1 VDRLDQVD
9 VVNAFSSG
17 SSTPSTV
24 STLSLAPL
32 GLDSTHASAHE
43 KEKRR
48 RNPMYK
54 FFSSQLPPSELIS
67 KLPEFTDSKKIDPSR
82 HSLYEGEK
90 EIIAQV
96 KGTRFTAEKR
106 QKIGWGLAWFS
117 PGFWF
122 KPVLTGSVTP
132 LKEGSAV
139 IFEGGTPVSMKV
151 LWAVLIVIIAQVG
164 GIFLLF
170 DYPVNIN
177 FDGLHADSTMFATIA
192 AINTAIGILLLIP
205 FIGWWLTRNDL
216 AFVAAAVERHL
227 QLQPAQKSSV
237 DWLLGV

>member
-1 VDRLDQVD
+1 VGIADEQELIPIDRL
-9 VVNAFSSG
+9 ALTG
-17 SSTPSTV
+17 
-24 STLSLAPL
+24 STLRLMKKR
-32 GLDSTHASAHE
+32 SA
-43 KEKRR
+43 R

-54 FFSSQLPPSELIS
+54 FFSSPLPPSELIS
-67 KLPEFTDSKKIDPSR
+67 KLPEFTDSKKIDPSK

-96 KGTRFTAEKR
+96 KGTRFRAEKR

-139 IFEGGTPVSMKV
+139 VFEGGTPVSMKV
-151 LWAVLIVIIAQVG
+151 LWAVLIFVIAQVS
-164 GIFLLF
+164 GIFLIL
-170 DYPVNIN
+170 DYPVNIS
-177 FDGLHADSTMFATIA
+177 FDGLHADSIMFATITA
-192 AINTAIGILLLIP
+192 MNIAIGILLVIP

-216 AFVAAAVERHL
+216 AFVAAVVERHL

-237 DWLLGV
+237 EWLLGV

>member
-1 VDRLDQVD
+1 
-9 VVNAFSSG
+9 
-17 SSTPSTV
+17 
-24 STLSLAPL
+24 
-32 GLDSTHASAHE
+32 
-43 KEKRR
+43 
-48 RNPMYK
+48 MYK
-54 FFSSQLPPSELIS
+54 FFSSPLPPSELIS
-67 KLPEFTDSKKIDPSR
+67 KLPEFTDAKKIDPSKS
-82 HSLYEGEK
+82 SLYEGEK

-106 QKIGWGLAWFS
+106 QRLGWGSAWFS

-139 IFEGGTPVSMKV
+139 IFEGGTPVTMKV
-151 LWAVLIVIIAQVG
+151 LWAVVFIIIAQAG
-164 GIFLLF
+164 AIFLVF

-177 FDGLHADSTMFATIA
+177 FDGLHADSIMFATIT
-192 AINTAIGILLLIP
+192 AINIAVGILLLLP

-216 AFVAAAVERHL
+216 AFVAAAVESHL

-237 DWLLGV
+237 DWLLEV

>member
-1 VDRLDQVD
+1 
-9 VVNAFSSG
+9 
-17 SSTPSTV
+17 
-24 STLSLAPL
+24 
-32 GLDSTHASAHE
+32 
-43 KEKRR
+43 
-48 RNPMYK
+48 MYK
-54 FFSSQLPPSELIS
+54 FFSSPLPPSELIS
-67 KLPEFTDSKKIDPSR
+67 KLPEFTDTKKIDSSKS
-82 HSLYEGEK
+82 SLYEGEK

-106 QKIGWGLAWFS
+106 QIIGWGLAWFS

-139 IFEGGTPVSMKV
+139 IFEGGTPVPMKV
-151 LWAVLIVIIAQVG
+151 LWAVLFVIVAQAG
-164 GIFLLF
+164 AMFLVF
-170 DYPVNIN
+170 NYPVTIS
-177 FDGLHADSTMFATIA
+177 FDGLNAGSTTFATLI
-192 AINTAIGILLLIP
+192 AINIAVGILLLIP

-216 AFVAAAVERHL
+216 AFVAAAIEHHL

>member
-1 VDRLDQVD
+1 
-9 VVNAFSSG
+9 
-17 SSTPSTV
+17 
-24 STLSLAPL
+24 
-32 GLDSTHASAHE
+32 
-43 KEKRR
+43 
-48 RNPMYK
+48 MYK
-54 FFSSQLPPSELIS
+54 FFSSPLPPSELIS
-67 KLPEFTDSKKIDPSR
+67 KLPEFTDTKKIDPSKS
-82 HSLYEGEK
+82 SLYEGEK

-106 QKIGWGLAWFS
+106 QRIGWGLAWFS

-139 IFEGGTPVSMKV
+139 IFEGGTPVPMKV
-151 LWAVLIVIIAQVG
+151 LWAVLFVIIAQAG
-164 GIFLLF
+164 AMFLVF
-170 DYPVNIN
+170 NYPVTIS
-177 FDGLHADSTMFATIA
+177 FDGLNAGSTTFATLT
-192 AINTAIGILLLIP
+192 AINIAVGILLLIP

-216 AFVAAAVERHL
+216 AFVAAAIEHHL

>member
-1 VDRLDQVD
+1 MLRLM
-9 VVNAFSSG
+9 
-17 SSTPSTV
+17 
-24 STLSLAPL
+24 
-32 GLDSTHASAHE
+32 
-43 KEKRR
+43 KRRGAR

-54 FFSSQLPPSELIS
+54 FFSSPLPPSELIS
-67 KLPEFTDSKKIDPSR
+67 KLPEFTDAKKIDPSKS
-82 HSLYEGEK
+82 SLYEGEK

-96 KGTRFTAEKR
+96 KGARFTAEKR
-106 QKIGWGLAWFS
+106 QRIGWGSAWFS

-139 IFEGGTPVSMKV
+139 IFEGGTPIPMKV
-151 LWAVLIVIIAQVG
+151 LWAVVIFVIAQAG
-164 GIFLLF
+164 ALFLIF

-177 FDGLHADSTMFATIA
+177 FDGLHAGWYFYATLA

>member
-1 VDRLDQVD
+1 
-9 VVNAFSSG
+9 
-17 SSTPSTV
+17 
-24 STLSLAPL
+24 
-32 GLDSTHASAHE
+32 
-43 KEKRR
+43 
-48 RNPMYK
+48 MYK
-54 FFSSQLPPSELIS
+54 FFSSPLPPSELIS
-67 KLPEFTDSKKIDPSR
+67 KLPEFTDTKKIDPSKS
-82 HSLYEGEK
+82 SLYEGEK

-106 QKIGWGLAWFS
+106 RRIGWGLAWFS

-139 IFEGGTPVSMKV
+139 IFEGGTPVPMKV
-151 LWAVLIVIIAQVG
+151 LWAVLFVIIAQAG
-164 GIFLLF
+164 AMFLVF
-170 DYPVNIN
+170 NYPVTIS
-177 FDGLHADSTMFATIA
+177 FDGLNAGSTTFATLT
-192 AINTAIGILLLIP
+192 AINIAVGILLLIP

-216 AFVAAAVERHL
+216 AFVAAAIEHHL

>member
-1 VDRLDQVD
+1 MRKGGETPKAGRAGARPYRL
-9 VVNAFSSG
+9 AL
-17 SSTPSTV
+17 TV
-24 STLSLAPL
+24 PTLRLM
-32 GLDSTHASAHE
+32 
-43 KEKRR
+43 KRRGPR

-54 FFSSQLPPSELIS
+54 FFSSPLSPSELIS
-67 KLPEFTDSKKIDPSR
+67 KLPEFTDAKKIDPSR
-82 HSLYEGEK
+82 SSLYEGEK
-90 EIIAQV
+90 EIIAKV

-106 QKIGWGLAWFS
+106 QRIGWGSAWFS

-132 LKEGSAV
+132 LKEGRAV
-139 IFEGGTPVSMKV
+139 VFI
-151 LWAVLIVIIAQVG
+151 IIAQAG
-164 GIFLLF
+164 AIFLVF

-177 FDGLHADSTMFATIA
+177 FDGLHADSIMFATIT
-192 AINTAIGILLLIP
+192 AINIAVGILLLLP

>member
-1 VDRLDQVD
+1 
-9 VVNAFSSG
+9 
-17 SSTPSTV
+17 
-24 STLSLAPL
+24 
-32 GLDSTHASAHE
+32 
-43 KEKRR
+43 
-48 RNPMYK
+48 MYK
-54 FFSSQLPPSELIS
+54 FFSSPLPPSELIS
-67 KLPEFTDSKKIDPSR
+67 KLPEFTDAKKIDPGKS
-82 HSLYEGEK
+82 SLYEGEK

-106 QKIGWGLAWFS
+106 QRIGWGSAWFS

-139 IFEGGTPVSMKV
+139 IFEGGTPIPMKV
-151 LWAVLIVIIAQVG
+151 LWAVVFIIIAQAG
-164 GIFLLF
+164 AMFLVL

-177 FDGLHADSTMFATIA
+177 FDGLHADSIMFATIT
-192 AINTAIGILLLIP
+192 AINVAVGILLLIP

-216 AFVAAAVERHL
+216 GFVAAAVERHL

>member
-1 VDRLDQVD
+1 
-9 VVNAFSSG
+9 
-17 SSTPSTV
+17 
-24 STLSLAPL
+24 
-32 GLDSTHASAHE
+32 
-43 KEKRR
+43 
-48 RNPMYK
+48 MYK
-54 FFSSQLPPSELIS
+54 FFSSPLPPSELIS
-67 KLPEFTDSKKIDPSR
+67 KLPEFTDTKKIDPSKS
-82 HSLYEGEK
+82 SLYEGEK

-106 QKIGWGLAWFS
+106 RRIGWGLAWFS

-139 IFEGGTPVSMKV
+139 IFEGGTPVPMKV
-151 LWAVLIVIIAQVG
+151 LWAVLFVIIAQAG
-164 GIFLLF
+164 GMFLVF
-170 DYPVNIN
+170 NYPVTIS
-177 FDGLHADSTMFATIA
+177 FDGLNAGSTTFATLT
-192 AINTAIGILLLIP
+192 AINIAVGILLLIP

-216 AFVAAAVERHL
+216 AFVAAAIEHHL

>member
-1 VDRLDQVD
+1 
-9 VVNAFSSG
+9 
-17 SSTPSTV
+17 
-24 STLSLAPL
+24 
-32 GLDSTHASAHE
+32 
-43 KEKRR
+43 
-48 RNPMYK
+48 MYK
-54 FFSSQLPPSELIS
+54 FLSSPLRPSELIS
-67 KLPEFTDSKKIDPSR
+67 KLPEFTDEKKIDPSKS
-82 HSLYEGEK
+82 SLYEGEK

-106 QKIGWGLAWFS
+106 QRIGWGLAWFS

-139 IFEGGTPVSMKV
+139 IFEGGTPVRMKV
-151 LWAVLIVIIAQVG
+151 LWAVVFIIIAQAG
-164 GIFLLF
+164 AMFLVL

-177 FDGLHADSTMFATIA
+177 FDGLQADSIMFATIT
-192 AINTAIGILLLIP
+192 AINIAVGILLLIP

-216 AFVAAAVERHL
+216 AFVAASVERHL
-227 QLQPAQKSSV
+227 QLQPAQKSNV

>member
-1 VDRLDQVD
+1 
-9 VVNAFSSG
+9 
-17 SSTPSTV
+17 
-24 STLSLAPL
+24 
-32 GLDSTHASAHE
+32 
-43 KEKRR
+43 
-48 RNPMYK
+48 MYK
-54 FFSSQLPPSELIS
+54 FFSSPLPPSQLIS
-67 KLPEFTDSKKIDPSR
+67 KLPEFTDAKKIDPSKS
-82 HSLYEGEK
+82 SLYEGEK

-106 QKIGWGLAWFS
+106 QRIGWGLTWFS

-139 IFEGGTPVSMKV
+139 IFEGGTPVIMKV
-151 LWAVLIVIIAQVG
+151 LWAVVFVIIVQAG
-164 GIFLLF
+164 AIFLILN
-170 DYPVNIN
+170 YPVNIS
-177 FDGLHADSTMFATIA
+177 FDGLHANSIMLATIT
-192 AINTAIGILLLIP
+192 AINLAVVILLLLP

-237 DWLLGV
+237 DWLVGV

>member
-1 VDRLDQVD
+1 
-9 VVNAFSSG
+9 
-17 SSTPSTV
+17 
-24 STLSLAPL
+24 
-32 GLDSTHASAHE
+32 
-43 KEKRR
+43 
-48 RNPMYK
+48 MYK
-54 FFSSQLPPSELIS
+54 FFSSPLPPSELIS
-67 KLPEFTDSKKIDPSR
+67 KLPEFTDAKKIDPSKS
-82 HSLYEGEK
+82 SLYEGEK
-90 EIIAQV
+90 EIITQV

-106 QKIGWGLAWFS
+106 QRTGWGSAWFS

-139 IFEGGTPVSMKV
+139 IFEGGTPIQMKV
-151 LWAVLIVIIAQVG
+151 LWAVVFIIIAQAG
-164 GIFLLF
+164 AMFLVL

-177 FDGLHADSTMFATIA
+177 FDGLHAGSYFYATLA

>member
-1 VDRLDQVD
+1 
-9 VVNAFSSG
+9 
-17 SSTPSTV
+17 
-24 STLSLAPL
+24 
-32 GLDSTHASAHE
+32 
-43 KEKRR
+43 
-48 RNPMYK
+48 MYK
-54 FFSSQLPPSELIS
+54 FFSSPLPPSELIS
-67 KLPEFTDSKKIDPSR
+67 KLPEFTDAKKIDPSKS
-82 HSLYEGEK
+82 SLYEGEK

-106 QKIGWGLAWFS
+106 QRIGWGSAWFS

-139 IFEGGTPVSMKV
+139 IFEGGTPVPMKV
-151 LWAVLIVIIAQVG
+151 IWAVLILIVAQAG
-164 GIFLLF
+164 GIFLIF
-170 DYPVNIN
+170 DYPVNIS
-177 FDGLHADSTMFATIA
+177 FDGLHAGSYIYATLSA
-192 AINTAIGILLLIP
+192 MNAAIGILVLIP